1 MLLDNKI
8 YNCDCLEA
16 MKEIDDKSI
25 DLIVCDLPYGCLNKK
40 NPNAQW
46 DKPLPLNELW
56 EQYERIIKDDGAIV
70 LFGQGMFTAKLM
82 LSNEKLWRY
91 NLVWKKGGRVSGF
104 LNAKKQPLRNHE
116 DILVFYKKQPT
127 YNPQM
132 TIGKPLHGRG
142 SGVHNLK
149 NSNYGDFKEPED
161 TRKGETLK
169 YPKSVLNFE
178 RPHPA
183 KHPTEKPVE
192 LLRWIIKTYS
202 NEGDVVLDN
211 CMGYGSTIIAAIEEN
226 RRYIG
231 IEIDPD
237 FYTKSKNRIEEFK
250 REKFNSQIPGS
261 VLSHKMYYDI
271 GCHLKH

>member
-56 EQYERIIKDDGAIV
+56 IQYERIIKDNGAIV

-142 SGVHNLK
+142 NGVHNLK
-149 NSNYGDFKEPED
+149 NSNYGNFKEPED

-183 KHPTEKPVE
+183 KHPTEKPVD

-237 FYTKSKNRIEEFK
+237 FYTISKNRIEEFK
-250 REKFNSQIPGS
+250 QKKINSQISGPI
-261 VLSHKMYYDI
+261 LSHKMYYDI
-271 GCHLKH
+271 GMHLKK

>member
-46 DKPLPLNELW
+46 DKPLPLNKLW

-142 SGVHNLK
+142 NGVHNLK

-250 REKFNSQIPGS
+250 QEKFNSQIPGS

-271 GCHLKH
+271 GMHLKK

>member
-1 MLLDNKI
+1 MLEINNL
-8 YNCDCLEA
+8 YQGDCLEL
-16 MKEIDDKSI
+16 MKNIEDKTV

-46 DKPLPLNELW
+46 DQQIPFDKLW
-56 EQYERIIKDDGAIV
+56 EQYERIIKDNGAII
-70 LFGQGMFTAKLM
+70 LFGQGMFTAQLM
-82 LSNEKLWRY
+82 LSNQKLWRY
-91 NLVWKKGGRVSGF
+91 NLIWKKGGRVSGF

-116 DILVFYKKQPT
+116 DIVVFYKQQPT

-132 TIGKPLHGRG
+132 TVGKPLHGKG
-142 SGVHNLK
+142 NGVHNFK
-149 NSNYGDFKEPED
+149 NSNYGDFKELPD

-202 NEGDVVLDN
+202 NEGELVLDN
-211 CMGYGSTIIAAIEEN
+211 CMGYGSTIIAAIKEN
-226 RRYIG
+226 RSYIG
-231 IEIDPD
+231 MEIDNA
-237 FYTKSKNRIEEFK
+237 FYEMTKERI
-250 REKFNSQIPGS
+250 NN
-261 VLSHKMYYDI
+261 L
-271 GCHLKH
+271 